1 MNQEQ
6 QHLLNEQ
13 IKTTLSKLER
23 DIDRHR
29 MQRLYHMR
37 RSNYIVK
44 LGAAFLL
51 VMGVF
56 NVLYLWDFYI
66 RMQNI
71 VNTITS
77 LGTDVAVVSDHMTHL
92 TGTMEKFDAHID
104 HMPSVSGSAVSMS
117 EQMPLMNQSIEQML
131 GSMQQVN
138 GDVSGMRQD
147 VVMINQRF
155 GSITQGVNLMGHNV
169 NAISGPMGM
178 FNPFMP

>member
-1 MNQEQ
+1 LNTEQ
-6 QHLLNEQ
+6 QYLLNEQ

-29 MQRLYHMR
+29 MQRQYHMR
-37 RSNYIVK
+37 RSNWIVK
-44 LGAAFLL
+44 VGVAFLL

-66 RMQNI
+66 RMQDI
-71 VNTITS
+71 VNTITN
-77 LGTDVAVVSDHMTHL
+77 LGSDVAVVSGHMTHL
-92 TGTMEKFDAHID
+92 TGTMEKFDGHIG
-104 HMPSVSGSAVSMS
+104 HMPSVSNAALSMS
-117 EQMPLMNQSIEQML
+117 EQMPLMNQSVEQML
-131 GSMQQVN
+131 GSMHEVN
-138 GDVSGMRQD
+138 GDMTGMRQD